1 MSMLP
6 NLLKGLFPSRDAEQR
21 MRERIVRWDAWL
33 QPIAGGGVV
42 GVGRDPGYEDAF
54 FALKDEVN
62 RLSGIDDALIVA
74 TCEQLLK
81 EVGKDLR
88 LAGYYAFARLRQ
100 DGPAGFADG
109 LDLAAALIDRF
120 GDALLPARPE
130 AKKAALEWLAMT
142 RIIDPLMSHSEFA
155 PADFERA
162 IAALNLLITATN
174 QWNET
179 ARPNLQALMVR
190 FERNDTP
197 GPNLEA
203 GNGTASGGTQTA
215 RSTQA
220 ARTALTTGSVSSTR
234 ELLDQ
239 ARAMA
244 VYLRDQENGY
254 LPSARLVRG
263 VRWDTL
269 HEPPPAD
276 VEARTRL
283 VPPRA
288 ELRQQ
293 MKLLVLQRQWHELL
307 ERVEGA
313 FMEGANH
320 LWLDLQYFQ
329 HVALDHIGAPYNTWR
344 ELLRAD
350 VALFLDRLP
359 GIERLAFN
367 DGTPFADDT
376 AREWIARHAVVRDL
390 EAGEAIAPL
399 PVTAH
404 QHLDVA
410 DNWPEI
416 ETQARELS
424 TNQTLEAAFVWLE
437 SLPGVMTERRRYL
450 QRVVMA
456 RLADHAGRAEIA
468 MSLLSELD
476 AAVQSLKLIHW
487 EPALAFDIKLQL
499 LKSLKTLG
507 RRKDADKPALA
518 RRVEHLQGELVVLD
532 PARALTLS

>member
-1 MSMLP
+1 MLP
-6 NLLKGLFPSRDAEQR
+6 NLLKNLFPSRDAEQR

-33 QPIAGGGVV
+33 QPIAGGGIG

-54 FALKDEVN
+54 FALKDEVT
-62 RLSGIDDALIVA
+62 RLSRIDDALIVA

-88 LAGYYAFARLRQ
+88 VAGYYAFARLRQ
-100 DGPAGFADG
+100 DGPAGLADG
-109 LDLAAALIDRF
+109 LDLIAALIDRF
-120 GDALLPARPE
+120 GEALLPARPV
-130 AKKAALEWLAMT
+130 AKKAAIEWLATT
-142 RIIDPLMSHSEFA
+142 RIVDPLASHGAFA

-162 IAALNLLITATN
+162 IAALDLLITATN

-197 GPNLEA
+197 RPNHEA
-203 GNGTASGGTQTA
+203 DHGAASAGTQTA
-215 RSTQA
+215 RSAQTRQ
-220 ARTALTTGSVSSTR
+220 TAGSVSSMH

-244 VYLRDQENGY
+244 AYLREQQNGY

-293 MKLLVLQRQWHELL
+293 MKLLVLQKQWHELL

-329 HVALDHIGAPYNTWR
+329 HVALDHIGAPYSTWR

-350 VALFLDRLP
+350 IALFLDRLP

-410 DNWPEI
+410 DDWPEI
-416 ETQARELS
+416 EAQARELS

-437 SLPGVMTERRRYL
+437 SLPGVRSERRRYL

-456 RLADHAGRAEIA
+456 RVADHAGRPEIA
-468 MSLLSELD
+468 TSLLSELD
-476 AAVQSLKLIHW
+476 AAVQSLKLIQW
-487 EPALAFDIKLQL
+487 EPALGFDIKHQL

-518 RRVEHLQGELVVLD
+518 RRVEHLQGELIVLD
-532 PARALTLS
+532 PARALALS